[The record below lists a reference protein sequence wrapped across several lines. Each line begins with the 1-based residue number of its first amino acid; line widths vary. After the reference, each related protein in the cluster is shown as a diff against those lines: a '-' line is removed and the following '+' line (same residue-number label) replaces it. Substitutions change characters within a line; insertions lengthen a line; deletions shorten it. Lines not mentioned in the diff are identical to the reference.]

1 MIRDIKFRAWIKEQK
16 QMVEVIELNF
26 HQATI
31 ASIYDDY
38 ASGEQEWDL
47 EDFKNVELM
56 QYVGLKDK
64 NGTEIY
70 EGDIVMIM
78 NKEDI
83 YSVNYGEFGVPNVD
97 LEVYQDLAVGFFIK
111 PEHDLK
117 NVIPFSLTIPLN
129 TSYSKDVMVIGNIYE
144 NPELLQ
150 EES

>member
-38 ASGEQEWDL
+38 TNGEQEWDL

-64 NGTEIY
+64 DGTEIY
-70 EGDIVMIM
+70 EGDILFD
-78 NKEDI
+78 ESDEHTGL
-83 YSVNYGEFGVPNVD
+83 VNFNEGGFAFSFENITEP
-97 LEVYQDLAVGFFIK
+97 LANNHWCM
-111 PEHDLK
+111 E
-117 NVIPFSLTIPLN
+117 
-129 TSYSKDVMVIGNIYE
+129 VIGNIYE

-150 EES
+150 GENE